1 MTTPQP
7 DHQRLTRQGRGDV
20 GAFDTFTLRLPRW
33 RFVRLLGRNPL
44 IRLSDRIEALVL
56 ALAVV
61 MVSVLAGPIAATVGA
76 AVHDSHSRSHAEQA
90 QNRHTVIATV
100 TGDKFVRRDTLGQTV
115 TVPAR
120 WFAAG
125 TEHTGAVS
133 APPRVKTGDS
143 IDIWVAED
151 GSYLGPPLRTP
162 VDAAVAAAVA
172 TWFGVVIA
180 AAAVFSGIRAAL
192 IRARHARWQRDFDRL
207 VGNGD
212 AHGGQY

>member
-76 AVHDSHSRSHAEQA
+76 AVHDSQSRSYAEQA
-90 QNRHTVIATV
+90 QNRHTVTATV
-100 TGDKFVRRDTLGQTV
+100 TGDKFVRRDTFGQTV

-125 TEHTGAVS
+125 AEHTGAVP

-143 IDIWVAED
+143 VDIWVGED
-151 GSYLGPPLRTP
+151 GGSSRTSNLVRCGPRCSRIVRRHPRRPYSGPPRAMAARLRP
-162 VDAAVAAAVA
+162 
-172 TWFGVVIA
+172 
-180 AAAVFSGIRAAL
+180 SR
-192 IRARHARWQRDFDRL
+192 RQR
-207 VGNGD
+207 
-212 AHGGQY
+212 